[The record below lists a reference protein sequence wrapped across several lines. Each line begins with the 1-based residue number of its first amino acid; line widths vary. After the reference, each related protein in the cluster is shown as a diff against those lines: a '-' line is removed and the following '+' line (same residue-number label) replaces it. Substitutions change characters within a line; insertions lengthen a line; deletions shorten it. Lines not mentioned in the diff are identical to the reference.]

1 MSNLILVI
9 VCLLI
14 GLCLQSVKRFPKDA
28 HISLNAYI
36 ICVALPAVVLN
47 EIPKLKL
54 DQEALLP
61 IILAWAVMVFTA
73 LLVFITCRFNQWSKG
88 VTGALML
95 TVPLGNTSFVGLPLI
110 DALLGAQAL
119 PYAILYDQFG
129 TFLALNTAGIAL
141 ASHYSSEAKN
151 NASLWK
157 NIALFPPFIA
167 LIVALL
173 FRWIGYPDW
182 ANEILPRIA
191 STLVPVVMVAVGLQ
205 WRLRLDREHLAP
217 LTTGIIYLLVVS
229 PLFAWSIL
237 TLMGIQGLVAKV
249 IILEAAMP
257 SMISAG
263 VLATSHNLAPKLTA
277 SIVGYSITLGIFSV
291 WVWSLLLS

>member
-110 DALLGAQAL
+110 DALLGAQA
-119 PYAILYDQFG
+119 
-129 TFLALNTAGIAL
+129 GIAL
-141 ASHYSSEAKN
+141 SSHYSSEAKN

-157 NIALFPPFIA
+157 NLALFPPFIA